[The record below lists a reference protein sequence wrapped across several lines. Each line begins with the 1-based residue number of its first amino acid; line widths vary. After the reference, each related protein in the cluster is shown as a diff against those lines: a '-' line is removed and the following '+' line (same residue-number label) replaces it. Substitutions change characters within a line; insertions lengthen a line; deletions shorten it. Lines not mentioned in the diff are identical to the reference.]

1 MTEHTP
7 ESLGWHELGN
17 VEGTLFLFLPEAFG
31 CVVTSGRRD
40 RRVWVWKTVL
50 VVMLCWFSRNRGDG

>member
-7 ESLGWHELGN
+7 ESLGWQELGN

-31 CVVTSGRRD
+31 LVVISGRRD
-40 RRVWVWKTVL
+40 RCVWV
-50 VVMLCWFSRNRGDG
+50 FSRNRGDGWNLQAVTK